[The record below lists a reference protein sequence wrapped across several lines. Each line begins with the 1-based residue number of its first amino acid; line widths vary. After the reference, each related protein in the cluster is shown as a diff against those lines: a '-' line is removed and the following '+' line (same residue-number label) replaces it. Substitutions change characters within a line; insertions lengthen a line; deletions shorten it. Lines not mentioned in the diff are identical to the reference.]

1 MRMAGRK
8 VRKMNKGFW
17 GSVIEST
24 SRPMGQTCHQE
35 EDLVEDNLMI

>member
-1 MRMAGRK
+1 MAGRK

-24 SRPMGQTCHQE
+24 SRMGQTCHQE
-35 EDLVEDNLMI
+35 EDLVEDNLVI